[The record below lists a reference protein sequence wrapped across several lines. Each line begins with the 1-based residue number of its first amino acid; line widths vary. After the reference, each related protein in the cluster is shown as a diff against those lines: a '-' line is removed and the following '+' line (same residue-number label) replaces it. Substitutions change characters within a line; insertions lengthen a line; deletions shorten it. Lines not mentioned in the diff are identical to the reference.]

1 MIKQYFKQALSRL
14 KQQPLLTT
22 ISVLGTALTIC
33 LIMVVVMQQQIK
45 TVPFAPESNRNRLLH
60 VKWMSVGNKTW
71 SDDGSSN
78 GPMGIK
84 TAKGCF
90 EGLKTP
96 EEISIYSIPET
107 MQVSLSRGVR
117 TGVDALETDGAFW
130 RIFDFSF
137 IDGKPYSDAE
147 AKSGLPVAVITE
159 SVARLLF
166 GTATNVAGKEI
177 FVNDAPYRVS
187 GVVKDVS
194 SMASTAYA
202 QIWVPYLSTNITG
215 GDNVW
220 NDGIMGVMQVVILAH
235 NSSDFDAIRAECER
249 RRLAYNAGLGDYFV
263 FYRGQPDDQLTMS
276 QRIWANVQPDMA
288 GYFRQQVIIFLIL
301 LLVPA
306 INLSSMTHS
315 RLRQRVA
322 EIGVRRSFGATRGGV
337 MGQIVAENLVL
348 TLMAGVVGL
357 LFCLLI
363 SYVWGGTL
371 FADSQL
377 MHLNTAPVIEWK
389 MLFKLSTFI
398 YALLFCLLLNLLSSG
413 WPAWRASRMSIINA
427 LGGKLN

>member
-1 MIKQYFKQALSRL
+1 MIKQYFKQALAQLR
-14 KQQPLLTT
+14 QQPLLTT

>member
-1 MIKQYFKQALSRL
+1 
-14 KQQPLLTT
+14 
-22 ISVLGTALTIC
+22 
-33 LIMVVVMQQQIK
+33 MVVVMQQQIK

-60 VKWMSVGNKTW
+60 VKQMSVGNKTW

-96 EEISIYSIPET
+96 EEVSIYSIPGT

-117 TGVDALETDGAFW
+117 IGVDALETDGAFW

-177 FVNDAPYRVS
+177 FVNDAPYRLS

-220 NDGIMGVMQVVILAH
+220 SDGIMGAMRVVILARS
-235 NSSDFDAIRAECER
+235 SSDFDAIRAECER

-276 QRIWANVQPDMA
+276 QHKWANEQPDMA

-371 FADSQL
+371 FADSRL
-377 MHLNTAPVIEWK
+377 MYLNTAPVIEWK

-427 LGGKLN
+427 LSGKLT

>member
-1 MIKQYFKQALSRL
+1 MIKQYFKQALAQLR
-14 KQQPLLTT
+14 QQPLLTT

-45 TVPFAPESNRNRLLH
+45 TTPFAPESNRNRLLH
-60 VKWMSVGNKTW
+60 VKQMSTSNKNW

-78 GPMGIK
+78 GPKGLQ
-84 TAKGCF
+84 TAKGWF
-90 EGLKTP
+90 EGLTTAV
-96 EEISIYSIPET
+96 EVSIYTIPET
-107 MQVSLSRGVR
+107 MQVALPRGVR
-117 TGVDALETDGAFW
+117 TGIDALETDGAFW

-147 AKSGLPVAVITE
+147 VKSGLPVAVITE

-166 GTATNVAGKEI
+166 GTSHQVSGKEI
-177 FVNDAPYRVS
+177 LVNDAVYRIS

-202 QIWVPYLSTNITG
+202 QIWVPYSSTHITG
-215 GDNVW
+215 GDNTW
-220 NDGIMGVMQVVILAH
+220 CDGIMGVMRVVILARS
-235 NSSDFDAIRAECER
+235 SSDFEAIRAECER

-276 QRIWANVQPDMA
+276 QHKWANVQPDMA
-288 GYFRQQVIIFLIL
+288 AYFRQQVIIFLIL

-357 LFCLLI
+357 LFCLII
-363 SYVWGGTL
+363 SYCWGGTL
-371 FADSQL
+371 FADSRL
-377 MHLNTAPVIEWK
+377 MYLNTAPVIEWK
-389 MLFKLSTFI
+389 MLFKFSTFI
-398 YALLFCLLLNLLSSG
+398 YALLFCLALNLLSSG

-427 LGGKLN
+427 LSGKLN

>member
-1 MIKQYFKQALSRL
+1 MIKQYFKQALSQL

-60 VKWMSVGNKTW
+60 VKQMSVGNKTW

-96 EEISIYSIPET
+96 EEVSIYSIPGT

-177 FVNDAPYRVS
+177 FVNDAPYRLS
-187 GVVKDVS
+187 GVVKDFS

-202 QIWVPYLSTNITG
+202 QMWVPYLSTNITG

-220 NDGIMGVMQVVILAH
+220 SDGIMGAMRVVILARS
-235 NSSDFDAIRAECER
+235 SSDFDAIRAECER
-249 RRLAYNAGLGDYFV
+249 HRLAYNAGLGDYFV

-276 QRIWANVQPDMA
+276 QHKWANEQPDMA

-371 FADSQL
+371 FADSRL
-377 MHLNTAPVIEWK
+377 MYLNTAPVIEWK

-427 LGGKLN
+427 LSGKLT

>member
-1 MIKQYFKQALSRL
+1 MIKQYFKQALAQLR
-14 KQQPLLTT
+14 QQPLLTT

-45 TVPFAPESNRNRLLH
+45 TTPFAPESNRNRLLH
-60 VKWMSVGNKTW
+60 VKQMSTSNKNW

-78 GPMGIK
+78 GPMGLQ

-90 EGLKTP
+90 EGLNKDAEVSSYT
-96 EEISIYSIPET
+96 IPET
-107 MQVSLSRGVR
+107 MQVALPRGVR
-117 TGVDALETDGAFW
+117 TGIDALETDGAFW

-147 AKSGLPVAVITE
+147 VKSGLPVAVITE

-166 GTATNVAGKEI
+166 GTSHQVSGKEI
-177 FVNDAPYRVS
+177 LVNDAVYRIS

-202 QIWVPYLSTNITG
+202 QIWVPYSSTHITG
-215 GDNVW
+215 GDNTW
-220 NDGIMGVMQVVILAH
+220 CDGIMGVMRVVILARS
-235 NSSDFDAIRAECER
+235 SSDFEAIRAECER

-276 QRIWANVQPDMA
+276 QHKWANVQPDMA
-288 GYFRQQVIIFLIL
+288 AYFRQQVIIFLIL

-357 LFCLLI
+357 LFCLII
-363 SYVWGGTL
+363 SYCWGGTL
-371 FADSQL
+371 FADSRL
-377 MHLNTAPVIEWK
+377 MYLNTAPVIEWK
-389 MLFKLSTFI
+389 MLFKFSTFI
-398 YALLFCLLLNLLSSG
+398 YALLFCLALNLLSSG

-427 LGGKLN
+427 LSGKLN

>member
-1 MIKQYFKQALSRL
+1 M
-14 KQQPLLTT
+14 
-22 ISVLGTALTIC
+22 
-33 LIMVVVMQQQIK
+33 
-45 TVPFAPESNRNRLLH
+45 
-60 VKWMSVGNKTW
+60 
-71 SDDGSSN
+71 
-78 GPMGIK
+78 
-84 TAKGCF
+84 
-90 EGLKTP
+90 
-96 EEISIYSIPET
+96 
-107 MQVSLSRGVR
+107 
-117 TGVDALETDGAFW
+117 
-130 RIFDFSF
+130 
-137 IDGKPYSDAE
+137 
-147 AKSGLPVAVITE
+147 AVITE

-177 FVNDAPYRVS
+177 FVNDAPYRLS

-220 NDGIMGVMQVVILAH
+220 SDGIMGAMRVVILARS
-235 NSSDFDAIRAECER
+235 SSDFDAIRAECER
-249 RRLAYNAGLGDYFV
+249 HRLAYNAGLGDYFV

-276 QRIWANVQPDMA
+276 QHKWANEQPDMA

-371 FADSQL
+371 FADSRL
-377 MHLNTAPVIEWK
+377 MYLNTAPVIEWK

-427 LGGKLN
+427 LSGKLT

>member
-1 MIKQYFKQALSRL
+1 MIKQYFKQALAQLR
-14 KQQPLLTT
+14 QQPLLTT

-45 TVPFAPESNRNRLLH
+45 TTPFAPESNRNRLLH
-60 VKWMSVGNKTW
+60 VKQMSTSNKNW

-78 GPMGIK
+78 GPMGLQ

-90 EGLKTP
+90 EGLTTA
-96 EEISIYSIPET
+96 EEVSIYTIPET
-107 MQVSLSRGVR
+107 MQVALPRGVR
-117 TGVDALETDGAFW
+117 TGIDALETDGAFW

-147 AKSGLPVAVITE
+147 VKSGLPVAVITE

-166 GTATNVAGKEI
+166 GTSHQVSGKEI
-177 FVNDAPYRVS
+177 LVNDAVYRIS

-202 QIWVPYLSTNITG
+202 QIWVPYSSTHITG
-215 GDNVW
+215 GDNTW
-220 NDGIMGVMQVVILAH
+220 CDGIMGVMRVVILARS
-235 NSSDFDAIRAECER
+235 SSDFEAIRAECER

-276 QRIWANVQPDMA
+276 QHKWAN
-288 GYFRQQVIIFLIL
+288 
-301 LLVPA
+301 
-306 INLSSMTHS
+306 
-315 RLRQRVA
+315 
-322 EIGVRRSFGATRGGV
+322 
-337 MGQIVAENLVL
+337 AENLVL

-357 LFCLLI
+357 LFCLII
-363 SYVWGGTL
+363 SYCWGGTL
-371 FADSQL
+371 FADSRL
-377 MHLNTAPVIEWK
+377 MYLNTAPVIEWK
-389 MLFKLSTFI
+389 MLFKFSTFI
-398 YALLFCLLLNLLSSG
+398 YALLFCLALNLLSSG

-427 LGGKLN
+427 LSGKLN

>member
-1 MIKQYFKQALSRL
+1 M
-14 KQQPLLTT
+14 LTT

-322 EIGVRRSFGATRGGV
+322 EISVRRSFGATRGGV

>member
-1 MIKQYFKQALSRL
+1 MIKQYFKQALAQLR
-14 KQQPLLTT
+14 QQPLLTT

-45 TVPFAPESNRNRLLH
+45 TTPFAPESNRNRLLH
-60 VKWMSVGNKTW
+60 VKQMSTSNKNW

-78 GPMGIK
+78 SPMGLQ

-90 EGLKTP
+90 EGLTTA
-96 EEISIYSIPET
+96 EEVSIYTIPET
-107 MQVSLSRGVR
+107 MQVALPRGVR
-117 TGVDALETDGAFW
+117 TGIDALETDGAFW

-147 AKSGLPVAVITE
+147 VKSGLPVAVITE

-166 GTATNVAGKEI
+166 GTSHQVSGKEI
-177 FVNDAPYRVS
+177 LVNDAVYRIS

-202 QIWVPYLSTNITG
+202 QIWVPYSSTHITG
-215 GDNVW
+215 GDNTW
-220 NDGIMGVMQVVILAH
+220 CDGIMGVMRVVILARS
-235 NSSDFDAIRAECER
+235 SSDFEAIRAECER

-276 QRIWANVQPDMA
+276 QHKWANVQPDMA
-288 GYFRQQVIIFLIL
+288 AYFRQQVIIFLIL

-357 LFCLLI
+357 LFCLII
-363 SYVWGGTL
+363 SYCWGGTL
-371 FADSQL
+371 FADSRL
-377 MHLNTAPVIEWK
+377 MYLNTAPVIEWK
-389 MLFKLSTFI
+389 MLFKFSTFI
-398 YALLFCLLLNLLSSG
+398 YALLFCLALNLLSSG

-427 LGGKLN
+427 LSGKLN

>member
-1 MIKQYFKQALSRL
+1 MIKQYFKQALAQLR
-14 KQQPLLTT
+14 QQPLLTT

-45 TVPFAPESNRNRLLH
+45 TTPFAPESNRNRLLH
-60 VKWMSVGNKTW
+60 VKQMSTSNKNW

-78 GPMGIK
+78 GPMGLQ

-90 EGLKTP
+90 GGLTTA
-96 EEISIYSIPET
+96 EEVSIYTIPET
-107 MQVSLSRGVR
+107 MQVALPRGVR
-117 TGVDALETDGAFW
+117 TGIDALETDGAFW

-147 AKSGLPVAVITE
+147 VKSGLPVAVITE

-166 GTATNVAGKEI
+166 GTSHQVSGKEI
-177 FVNDAPYRVS
+177 LVNDAVYRIS

-202 QIWVPYLSTNITG
+202 QIWVPYSSTHITG
-215 GDNVW
+215 GDNTW
-220 NDGIMGVMQVVILAH
+220 CDGIMGVMRVVILARS
-235 NSSDFDAIRAECER
+235 SSDFEAIRAECER

-276 QRIWANVQPDMA
+276 QHKWANVQPDMA
-288 GYFRQQVIIFLIL
+288 AYFRQQVIIFLIL

-357 LFCLLI
+357 LFCLII
-363 SYVWGGTL
+363 SYCWGGTL
-371 FADSQL
+371 FADSRL
-377 MHLNTAPVIEWK
+377 MYLNTAPVIEWK
-389 MLFKLSTFI
+389 MLFKFSTFI
-398 YALLFCLLLNLLSSG
+398 YALLFCLALNLLSSG

-427 LGGKLN
+427 LSGKLN

>member
-1 MIKQYFKQALSRL
+1 MIKQYFKQALAQLR
-14 KQQPLLTT
+14 QQPLLTT

-45 TVPFAPESNRNRLLH
+45 TTPFAPESNRNRLLH
-60 VKWMSVGNKTW
+60 VKQMSTSNKNW

-78 GPMGIK
+78 GPMGLQ
-84 TAKGCF
+84 TGCF
-90 EGLKTP
+90 EGLTTA
-96 EEISIYSIPET
+96 EEVSIYTIPET
-107 MQVSLSRGVR
+107 MQVALPRGVR
-117 TGVDALETDGAFW
+117 TGIDALETDGAFW

-147 AKSGLPVAVITE
+147 VKSGLPVAVITE

-166 GTATNVAGKEI
+166 GTSHQVSGKEI
-177 FVNDAPYRVS
+177 LVNDAVYRIS

-202 QIWVPYLSTNITG
+202 QIWVPYSSTHITG
-215 GDNVW
+215 GDNTW
-220 NDGIMGVMQVVILAH
+220 CDGIMGVMRVVILARS
-235 NSSDFDAIRAECER
+235 SSDFEAIRAECER

-276 QRIWANVQPDMA
+276 QHKWANVQPDMA
-288 GYFRQQVIIFLIL
+288 AYFRQQVIIFLIL

-348 TLMAGVVGL
+348 TLMAGVLGL
-357 LFCLLI
+357 LFCLII
-363 SYVWGGTL
+363 SYCWGGTL
-371 FADSQL
+371 FADSRL
-377 MHLNTAPVIEWK
+377 MYLNTAPVIEWK
-389 MLFKLSTFI
+389 MLFKFSTFI
-398 YALLFCLLLNLLSSG
+398 YALLFCLALNLLSSG

-427 LGGKLN
+427 LSGKLN

>member
-1 MIKQYFKQALSRL
+1 MIKQYFKQALAQLR
-14 KQQPLLTT
+14 QQPLLTT

-45 TVPFAPESNRNRLLH
+45 TTPFAPESNRNRLLH
-60 VKWMSVGNKTW
+60 VKQMSTSNKNW

-78 GPMGIK
+78 GPMGL

-90 EGLKTP
+90 EGLTTA
-96 EEISIYSIPET
+96 EEVSIYTIPET
-107 MQVSLSRGVR
+107 MQVALPRGVR
-117 TGVDALETDGAFW
+117 TGIDALETDGAFW

-147 AKSGLPVAVITE
+147 VKSGLPVAVITE

-166 GTATNVAGKEI
+166 GTSHQVSGKEI
-177 FVNDAPYRVS
+177 LVNDAVYRIS

-202 QIWVPYLSTNITG
+202 QIWVPYSSTHITG
-215 GDNVW
+215 GDNTW
-220 NDGIMGVMQVVILAH
+220 CDGIMGVMRVVILARS
-235 NSSDFDAIRAECER
+235 SSDFEAIRAECER

-276 QRIWANVQPDMA
+276 QHKWANVQPDMA
-288 GYFRQQVIIFLIL
+288 AYFRQQVIIFLIL

-357 LFCLLI
+357 LFCLII
-363 SYVWGGTL
+363 SYCWGGTL
-371 FADSQL
+371 FADSRL
-377 MHLNTAPVIEWK
+377 MYLNTAPVIEWK
-389 MLFKLSTFI
+389 MLFKFSTFI
-398 YALLFCLLLNLLSSG
+398 YALLFCLALNLLSSG

-427 LGGKLN
+427 LSGKLN

>member
-1 MIKQYFKQALSRL
+1 MIKQYFKQALSQL
-14 KQQPLLTT
+14 KQQSLLTT

-137 IDGKPYSDAE
+137 IDGKPRLSQ
-147 AKSGLPVAVITE
+147 
-159 SVARLLF
+159 VARLLF

>member
-1 MIKQYFKQALSRL
+1 MIKQYFKQALAQLR
-14 KQQPLLTT
+14 QQPLLTT

-45 TVPFAPESNRNRLLH
+45 TTPFAPESNRNRLLH
-60 VKWMSVGNKTW
+60 VKQMSTSNKNW

-78 GPMGIK
+78 GPMGLQ

-90 EGLKTP
+90 EGLTTA
-96 EEISIYSIPET
+96 EEVSIYTIPET
-107 MQVSLSRGVR
+107 MQVALPRGVR
-117 TGVDALETDGAFW
+117 TGIDALETDGAFW

-147 AKSGLPVAVITE
+147 VKSGLPVAVITE

-166 GTATNVAGKEI
+166 GTSHQVSGKEI
-177 FVNDAPYRVS
+177 LVNDAVYRIS

-202 QIWVPYLSTNITG
+202 QIWVSYSSTHITG
-215 GDNVW
+215 GDNTW
-220 NDGIMGVMQVVILAH
+220 CDGIMGVMRVVILARS
-235 NSSDFDAIRAECER
+235 SSDFEAIRAECER

-276 QRIWANVQPDMA
+276 QHKWANVQPDMA
-288 GYFRQQVIIFLIL
+288 AYFRQQVIIFLIL

-357 LFCLLI
+357 LFCLII
-363 SYVWGGTL
+363 SYCWGGTL
-371 FADSQL
+371 FADSRL
-377 MHLNTAPVIEWK
+377 MYLNTAPVIEWK
-389 MLFKLSTFI
+389 MLFKFSTFI
-398 YALLFCLLLNLLSSG
+398 YALLFCLALNLLSSG

-427 LGGKLN
+427 LSGKLN

>member
-1 MIKQYFKQALSRL
+1 MIKQYFKQALAQLR
-14 KQQPLLTT
+14 QQPLLTT

-45 TVPFAPESNRNRLLH
+45 TTPFAPESNRNRLLH
-60 VKWMSVGNKTW
+60 VKQMSTSNKNW

-78 GPMGIK
+78 GPMGLQ

-90 EGLKTP
+90 EGLTTA
-96 EEISIYSIPET
+96 EEVSIYTIPET
-107 MQVSLSRGVR
+107 MQVALPRGVR
-117 TGVDALETDGAFW
+117 TGIDALETDGAFW

-147 AKSGLPVAVITE
+147 VKSGLPVAVITE

-166 GTATNVAGKEI
+166 GTSHQVSGKEI
-177 FVNDAPYRVS
+177 LVNDAVYRIS

-202 QIWVPYLSTNITG
+202 QIWVPYSSTHITG
-215 GDNVW
+215 GDNTW
-220 NDGIMGVMQVVILAH
+220 CDGIMGVMRVVILARS
-235 NSSDFDAIRAECER
+235 SSDFEAIRAECER

-276 QRIWANVQPDMA
+276 QHKWANVQPDMA
-288 GYFRQQVIIFLIL
+288 AYFRQQVIIFLIL

-306 INLSSMTHS
+306 INLSSMTYS

-357 LFCLLI
+357 LFCLII
-363 SYVWGGTL
+363 SYCWGGTL
-371 FADSQL
+371 FADSRL
-377 MHLNTAPVIEWK
+377 MYLNTAPVIEWK
-389 MLFKLSTFI
+389 MLFKFSTFI
-398 YALLFCLLLNLLSSG
+398 YALLFCLALNLLSSG

-427 LGGKLN
+427 LSGKLN

>member
-1 MIKQYFKQALSRL
+1 M
-14 KQQPLLTT
+14 
-22 ISVLGTALTIC
+22 LGTALTIC

-322 EIGVRRSFGATRGGV
+322 EISVRRSFGATRGGV

>member
-1 MIKQYFKQALSRL
+1 
-14 KQQPLLTT
+14 
-22 ISVLGTALTIC
+22 
-33 LIMVVVMQQQIK
+33 MVVVMQQQIK

-60 VKWMSVGNKTW
+60 VKQMSVGNKTW

-78 GPMGIK
+78 GPMGLK

-96 EEISIYSIPET
+96 EEVSIYSIPGT

-177 FVNDAPYRVS
+177 FVNDAPYRLS

-220 NDGIMGVMQVVILAH
+220 SDGIMGAMRVVILAR
-235 NSSDFDAIRAECER
+235 SSFDFDAIRAECER

-276 QRIWANVQPDMA
+276 QHKWANEQPDMA
-288 GYFRQQVIIFLIL
+288 GFFFQQEIIFLFFFFVSAL
-301 LLVPA
+301 
-306 INLSSMTHS
+306 NLSLVTPH
-315 RLRQRVA
+315 RLRPRVGGGWVGPA
-322 EIGVRRSFGATRGGV
+322 FWGPPGGGRGGSLC
-337 MGQIVAENLVL
+337 ANLVL

-371 FADSQL
+371 FADSRL
-377 MHLNTAPVIEWK
+377 MYLNTAPVIEWK

-427 LGGKLN
+427 LSGKLT

>member
-235 NSSDFDAIRAECER
+235 NSSDFDAMRAECER

>member
-1 MIKQYFKQALSRL
+1 M
-14 KQQPLLTT
+14 
-22 ISVLGTALTIC
+22 
-33 LIMVVVMQQQIK
+33 
-45 TVPFAPESNRNRLLH
+45 LH
-60 VKWMSVGNKTW
+60 VKQMSVGNKTW

-96 EEISIYSIPET
+96 EEVSIYSIPGT
-107 MQVSLSRGVR
+107 MQVSMSRGVR
-117 TGVDALETDGAFW
+117 TGVEALETDGAFW

-177 FVNDAPYRVS
+177 FVNDAPYRLS

-220 NDGIMGVMQVVILAH
+220 SDGIMGAMRVVILAR
-235 NSSDFDAIRAECER
+235 SSFDFDAIRAECER

-276 QRIWANVQPDMA
+276 QHKWANEQPDMA

-371 FADSQL
+371 FADSRL
-377 MHLNTAPVIEWK
+377 MYLNTAPVIEWK

-427 LGGKLN
+427 LSGKLT

>member
-1 MIKQYFKQALSRL
+1 
-14 KQQPLLTT
+14 
-22 ISVLGTALTIC
+22 
-33 LIMVVVMQQQIK
+33 
-45 TVPFAPESNRNRLLH
+45 
-60 VKWMSVGNKTW
+60 MSVGNKTW

-177 FVNDAPYRVS
+177 FVNDAPYRLS

-194 SMASTAYA
+194 SMVSTAYA

-220 NDGIMGVMQVVILAH
+220 SDGIMGAMRVVILAR
-235 NSSDFDAIRAECER
+235 SSFDFDAIRAECER

-371 FADSQL
+371 FADSRL
-377 MHLNTAPVIEWK
+377 MYLNTAPVIEWK

-398 YALLFCLLLNLLSSG
+398 YALLFCL
-413 WPAWRASRMSIINA
+413 R
-427 LGGKLN
+427 LGGHPGCQS